1 MLTVETSGLK
11 GITNFTTYDGGELK
25 DCKLEEY
32 NLIHTK
38 YGDLVPQYGNP
49 GFRKKQLAALS
60 FYKSGKI
67 KSISLEQQTEI
78 STPIG
83 IFPAE
88 LVTFFEN
95 GSINSLFPLNGQITG
110 FWSEDEE
117 GELAQKFHFTFPFG
131 DFCAKIIGLRFYP
144 DGRVRSLILW
154 PNERIMIDT
163 PAGKMPVRIGFKLFE
178 NGIIES
184 VEPAEPFMIETPIGS
199 INAYDADALG
209 IDADKNSVGFDER
222 GRLTSLT
229 TFDIITVRKK
239 SGEKE
244 IIFPKLRPG
253 LTTEFEKVPIK
264 LIFGDDTVS
273 IGGTKAAD
281 YNDDAKAANY
291 KIAGCTFLIM
301 RGNYMETKSCDNCS
315 SCKGCM

>member
-11 GITNFTTYDGGELK
+11 GITRFTTYDVGDLK
-25 DCKLEEY
+25 DCKFEEY

-38 YGDLVPQYGNP
+38 YGDFVPQYGNP

-60 FYKSGKI
+60 FYKNGKV
-67 KSISLEQQTEI
+67 KNISLEQQTEI

-88 LVTFFEN
+88 LVTFFED
-95 GSINSLFPLNGQITG
+95 GSINSLFPLNGQISG
-110 FWSEDEE
+110 FWSEEEE
-117 GELAQKFHFTFPFG
+117 GKLAQKFHFSFPFG

-154 PNERIMIDT
+154 PNERIIIDT

-178 NGIIES
+178 DGSIES
-184 VEPAEPFMIETPIGS
+184 VEPAEPFLIETPIGS

-209 IDADKNSVGFDER
+209 IDADRNSVCFDDR
-222 GRLTSLT
+222 GRLTSLS

-239 SGEKE
+239 SGQKE

-253 LTTEFEKVPIK
+253 LTDDFEKVPIK
-264 LIFGDDTVS
+264 LIFDGDTVS
-273 IGGTKAAD
+273 T
-281 YNDDAKAANY
+281 DDAKTASY
-291 KIAGCTFLIM
+291 KIAECTFLIM
-301 RGNYMETKSCDNCS
+301 RGNYMETKSCENCS

>member
-11 GITNFTTYDGGELK
+11 GITRFTTYDVGDLK
-25 DCKLEEY
+25 DCKFEEY

-38 YGDLVPQYGNP
+38 YGDFVPQYGNP

-60 FYKSGKI
+60 FYKNGKV
-67 KSISLEQQTEI
+67 KNISLEQQTEI

-88 LVTFFEN
+88 LVTFFED
-95 GSINSLFPLNGQITG
+95 GSINSLFPLNGQISG
-110 FWSEDEE
+110 FWSEEEE
-117 GELAQKFHFTFPFG
+117 GKLAQKFHFSFPFG

-154 PNERIMIDT
+154 PNERIIIDT

-178 NGIIES
+178 DGSIES
-184 VEPAEPFMIETPIGS
+184 VEPAEPFLIETPIGS

-209 IDADKNSVGFDER
+209 IDADRNSVCFDDR
-222 GRLTSLT
+222 GRLTSLS

-239 SGEKE
+239 SGQKE

-253 LTTEFEKVPIK
+253 LTDDFEKVPIK
-264 LIFGDDTVS
+264 LIFDGDTVS
-273 IGGTKAAD
+273 T
-281 YNDDAKAANY
+281 DDAKTASY
-291 KIAGCTFLIM
+291 KIAECTFLIM
-301 RGNYMETKSCDNCS
+301 RGNYMETKSCENCS
-315 SCKGCM
+315 SCKGCT

>member
-11 GITNFTTYDGGELK
+11 GITSFTTYDGGELK
-25 DCKLEEY
+25 DCKLKEY

-38 YGDLVPQYGNP
+38 YGDLVPQYGDP

-83 IFPAE
+83 ILPAE
-88 LVTFFEN
+88 LVTFFEDE
-95 GSINSLFPLNGQITG
+95 SINSLFPLNGQISG
-110 FWSEDEE
+110 FWSEEEE
-117 GELAQKFHFTFPFG
+117 GKLAQKLHFSFPFG

-154 PNERIMIDT
+154 PNERIIIDT
-163 PAGKMPVRIGFKLFE
+163 PAGKMPVRIGFRLF
-178 NGIIES
+178 GDGSIKS
-184 VEPAEPFMIETPIGS
+184 VEPAEPFLIETKIGS

-209 IDADKNSVGFDER
+209 IDADKNSVCFDEK
-222 GRLTSLT
+222 GRLISLC

-239 SGEKE
+239 NGEKE
-244 IIFPKLRPG
+244 IIFPALRPG
-253 LTTEFEKVPIK
+253 
-264 LIFGDDTVS
+264 
-273 IGGTKAAD
+273 
-281 YNDDAKAANY
+281 
-291 KIAGCTFLIM
+291 
-301 RGNYMETKSCDNCS
+301 
-315 SCKGCM
+315 

>member
-11 GITNFTTYDGGELK
+11 GITRFTTYDVGDLK
-25 DCKLEEY
+25 DCQFEEY

-38 YGDLVPQYGNP
+38 YGDFVPQYGNP

-60 FYKSGKI
+60 FYKNGKV
-67 KSISLEQQTEI
+67 KNISLEQQTEI

-88 LVTFFEN
+88 LVTFFED
-95 GSINSLFPLNGQITG
+95 GSINSLFPLNGQISG
-110 FWSEDEE
+110 FWSEEEE
-117 GELAQKFHFTFPFG
+117 GKLAQKFHFSFPFG

-154 PNERIMIDT
+154 PNERIIIDT

-178 NGIIES
+178 DGSIES
-184 VEPAEPFMIETPIGS
+184 VEPAEPFLIETPIGS

-209 IDADKNSVGFDER
+209 IDADRNSVCFDDR
-222 GRLTSLT
+222 GRLTSLS

-239 SGEKE
+239 SGQKE

-253 LTTEFEKVPIK
+253 LTDDFEKVPIK
-264 LIFGDDTVS
+264 LIFDGDTVS
-273 IGGTKAAD
+273 T
-281 YNDDAKAANY
+281 DDAKTASY
-291 KIAGCTFLIM
+291 KIAECTFLIM
-301 RGNYMETKSCDNCS
+301 RGNYMETKSCENCP